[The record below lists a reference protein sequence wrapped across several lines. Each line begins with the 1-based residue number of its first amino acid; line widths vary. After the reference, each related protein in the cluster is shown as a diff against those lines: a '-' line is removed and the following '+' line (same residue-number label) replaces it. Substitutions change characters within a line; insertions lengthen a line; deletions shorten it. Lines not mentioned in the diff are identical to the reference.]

1 MISVMLTFFPSNIS
15 KQLMIEFSA
24 IFKVLL
30 ILRPYFQDQS
40 NEFLWQVFPKFPS
53 VYKKLNNIIYLQDC
67 FAAATGALSAAERSY
82 PVSEV
87 RGGSKECQAATAQE
101 QPRRPTQVPGQGR
114 PPGGATLRPRP
125 EARSGGRE
133 DQPHIQ
139 GALAAW
145 TQEGLEELSHIEGQE
160 GRR

>member
-24 IFKVLL
+24 ILKALL

-40 NEFLWQVFPKFPS
+40 NEFLWQVFPKFSS

-82 PVSEV
+82 PASEV

-101 QPRRPTQVPGQGR
+101 QPRRPTQVPGQGW
-114 PPGGATLRPRP
+114 PPGGATLRPQ
-125 EARSGGRE
+125 AR
-133 DQPHIQ
+133 
-139 GALAAW
+139 
-145 TQEGLEELSHIEGQE
+145 GQE
-160 GRR
+160 WRPRGPTPHPRSFGCVDAGGPRGAIPH

>member
-1 MISVMLTFFPSNIS
+1 MISVMLTFFPSTIS

-24 IFKVLL
+24 ILKALL

-82 PVSEV
+82 PASEV
-87 RGGSKECQAATAQE
+87 RGSGKECQAATAQE

-114 PPGGATLRPRP
+114 PPGGATLRPQ
-125 EARSGGRE
+125 AR
-133 DQPHIQ
+133 
-139 GALAAW
+139 
-145 TQEGLEELSHIEGQE
+145 GQE
-160 GRR
+160 WRPRGPTPHPRSFGCVDAGGPRGAIPH